1 METNTIKKALM
12 GKIKEMV
19 DGMIEELQ
27 PYMEE
32 GFHFPSIY
40 IPTDSP
46 GAVGVKVASRYSQG
60 VEGKVKS
67 HPSPISVWQVKY
79 GELEEV
85 TEESALTSMTFLRPE
100 SRELEEVT
108 EESDINILYYA
119 VKACDTA
126 WREWSAKK
134 TDISETLAWICDTDP
149 IPKLNRS
156 RRG

>member
-85 TEESALTSMTFLRPE
+85 TEES
-100 SRELEEVT
+100 
-108 EESDINILYYA
+108 DINILYYA

>member
-40 IPTDSP
+40 TDSP

-79 GELEEV
+79 G
-85 TEESALTSMTFLRPE
+85 
-100 SRELEEVT
+100 ELEEVT

>member
-1 METNTIKKALM
+1 METKMIKNALM

-27 PYMEE
+27 PCMEA

-85 TEESALTSMTFLRPE
+85 TEES
-100 SRELEEVT
+100 
-108 EESDINILYYA
+108 DINILYYA

-134 TDISETLAWICDTDP
+134 TDISETLAWIYLRHLP
-149 IPKLNRS
+149 NPKTGQNT
-156 RRG
+156 G

>member
-79 GELEEV
+79 GELEG
-85 TEESALTSMTFLRPE
+85 
-100 SRELEEVT
+100 VT